1 MHFEMDIEVHSFPNN
16 WSNILYCGTSEYGF
30 PGIYIHPDSGTD
42 GNSEEGF
49 TIQWSTVDNERARN
63 HTDYINIGETYHLQI
78 DVTQGWL
85 KITLDD
91 EVHYNAAKARH
102 TTPDNVPCWMSSPW
116 DDVANVTVSNLR
128 VYSGIDGRLYFPHI
142 QFRCVSDC
150 FFFLYQ
156 LLMLH
161 IWRKRMPVSALLS
174 L

>member
-1 MHFEMDIEVHSFPNN
+1 M
-16 WSNILYCGTSEYGF
+16 
-30 PGIYIHPDSGTD
+30 
-42 GNSEEGF
+42 
-49 TIQWSTVDNERARN
+49 IQWSTVDNERARN

-91 EVHYNAAKARH
+91 EVHYNAAKERH
-102 TTPDNVPCWMSSPW
+102 STPDNVPCWMSSPW

-128 VYSGIDGRLYFPHI
+128 VYSGMSIKLYFWSLYSLK
-142 QFRCVSDC
+142 CNSSDSDLSPTDL
-150 FFFLYQ
+150 FMYQ

-161 IWRKRMPVSALLS
+161 IWQKTTLVSAPLS